1 MNFGEFNVN
10 KDIFSRMQNESKSKG
25 YTTTYCEVENE
36 ERKRQSTTKTV
47 LGILSLGAL
56 CYMSWKYVIKP
67 VAHTLREILNI
78 DEIQEEEK
86 KEKESRIMRN
96 KDRIFDG
103 KLHELKKDAIDV
115 EFTVVDAK

>member
-56 CYMSWKYVIKP
+56 RKINTCV
-67 VAHTLREILNI
+67 V
-78 DEIQEEEK
+78 
-86 KEKESRIMRN
+86 SRPHI
-96 KDRIFDG
+96 IFFYC
-103 KLHELKKDAIDV
+103 L
-115 EFTVVDAK
+115 T